1 MISVTK
7 QQLEGR
13 FNAKKTEFLS
23 ILKEEGIY
31 IDFCETEGYIYEIF
45 KPLFNVL
52 HRIRLSLKN
61 GPNSCSY
68 CSETLTQKSGGI
80 YL

>member
-1 MISVTK
+1 MTK

-13 FNAKKTEFLS
+13 FNAKKDEFLT
-23 ILKEEGIY
+23 ILKQEGIFV
-31 IDFCETEGYIYEIF
+31 DFCEEEGFVYEIF

-61 GPNSCSY
+61 GRIIVH
-68 CSETLTQKSGGI
+68 TMVKL
-80 YL
+80 

>member
-1 MISVTK
+1 MTK

-13 FNAKKTEFLS
+13 LNAKKIEFLP
-23 ILKEEGIY
+23 ILKSEGIY
-31 IDFCETEGYIYEIF
+31 VDFCESEGFIYEIF

-61 GPNSCSY
+61 GRIIVHN
-68 CSETLTQKSGGI
+68 LVK
-80 YL
+80 L